1 MESINLQ
8 EVWVWALGILSGLL
22 VIANFIEKVT
32 RAVSVAKAP
41 NERQDERL
49 SIVEKRLEVVERKLA
64 NDDERFKDIRRGDHA
79 TQRALLALLD
89 HGIDGN
95 NIDQMKNAKEELNN
109 YLIEK

>member
-1 MESINLQ
+1 MESLTLQ
-8 EVWVWALGILSGLL
+8 EVWIWALGILSGCL
-22 VIANFIEKVT
+22 VIANFLEKVSK
-32 RAVSVAKAP
+32 AISVAKAP
-41 NERQDERL
+41 NARQDERL
-49 SIVEKRLEVVERKLA
+49 SIVEKRLEVVERKLV

-95 NIDQMKNAKEELNN
+95 NIDQMKDAKAELNN